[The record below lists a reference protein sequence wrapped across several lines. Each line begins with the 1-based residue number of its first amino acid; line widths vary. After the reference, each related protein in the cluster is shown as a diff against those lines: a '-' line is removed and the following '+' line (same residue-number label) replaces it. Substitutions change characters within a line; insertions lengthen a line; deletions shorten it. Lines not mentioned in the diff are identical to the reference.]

1 MKKVIF
7 AITFIFS
14 FVIHT
19 LAQES
24 KTYYEKITG
33 TGTANGGKYNYEAT
47 LQTKIFNSGFGG
59 VAVKIGIKEYKITS
73 FTYKDEFYHK
83 TNEGFPIQINNI
95 QSDLI
100 DGWLNIKSTTG
111 HYSVA
116 EQKFS
121 LLGVRKGHLD
131 NIDLNTENIKS
142 IKNYNNGGKV
152 SFDDFYVEF
161 YAKLKNTY
169 FEELSKITTIIDAK
183 VSVEKEKSYISQKK
197 AEAQET
203 LKEIEIEQ
211 ERERKA
217 QEREA
222 LKSKNYY
229 KTSPNTIR
237 TGGYP
242 QNGYNQAMQNINRMD
257 ANYDALKQSINK
269 LANTF
274 SSGTKSK
281 SIDLDEIDQYNSNQD
296 RVRDRRKQELQ
307 AIYDAFTI
315 IYTINEGDDYP
326 FLETGIYSDEYKTF
340 IETLQHT
347 TATHLFVKYI
357 GWEKLAGA
365 ENIKAYHS
373 MSKMYMGSKNEF
385 DSNERPVFKILFG
398 NTQSISVT
406 EILKHPYLFSLYME
420 GLPKKVISLSPATF
434 SGKEVTAVADCHFM
448 FLDESVLDQMVG
460 QIKSTYQSANTL
472 QFDSYYKTYQKPFHQ
487 YVSENLEK
495 ETQYYNKIEEFK
507 KKKIIADKKISKKTE
522 NVKSTE
528 IIDNKFFYRTKKHR
542 KLIYYDNKNALIDEN
557 GEFLI
562 NPTFNKIRQIKNTHL
577 YAIIKEEGKDGSDI
591 ILDANIFDPI
601 KKEVYGD
608 NNIYLILWNNSE
620 YIILVN
626 KQTHKKGIFNALT
639 ISSNKQSDK
648 YKVPFLFDRIEAI
661 DRSKLMVSN
670 NGMKGLITNNSEVII
685 PFKYKDI
692 IKEEM
697 YLTTNYYCQTFENE
711 KIWHMYDHRG
721 KFKGTYKK
729 TRSGFKLK

>member
-1 MKKVIF
+1 MKKIFFTITIILSFATHSIAQDSCDEQYGKATVIPDEGWCLY
-7 AITFIFS
+7 AK
-14 FVIHT
+14 
-19 LAQES
+19 AQRDKGKPSASAECRCENS
-24 KTYYEKITG
+24 NEDSATNINADDNFDRYNQLNDKYQSLYAKVRNLGYDDVDEKLEILHSIKSYAAGLDALQNSTSY
-33 TGTANGGKYNYEAT
+33 TANLNSDIQALEQQKKQQTITLSGKSSKA
-47 LQTKIFNSGFGG
+47 
-59 VAVKIGIKEYKITS
+59 
-73 FTYKDEFYHK
+73 
-83 TNEGFPIQINNI
+83 
-95 QSDLI
+95 
-100 DGWLNIKSTTG
+100 
-111 HYSVA
+111 
-116 EQKFS
+116 
-121 LLGVRKGHLD
+121 
-131 NIDLNTENIKS
+131 
-142 IKNYNNGGKV
+142 
-152 SFDDFYVEF
+152 
-161 YAKLKNTY
+161 NTY
-169 FEELSKITTIIDAK
+169 MT
-183 VSVEKEKSYISQKK
+183 QKK
-197 AEAQET
+197 AEAQQR

-242 QNGYNQAMQNINRMD
+242 QNGYNQAMQNINRID
-257 ANYDALKQSINK
+257 ANYDALQQSINK

-281 SIDLDEIDQYNSNQD
+281 SIDFDEIDRYNDNLD
-296 RVRDRRKQELQ
+296 RVAAQREQEVQ
-307 AIYDAFTI
+307 AIYDVDKMI
-315 IYTINEGDDYP
+315 SLIDKGDDYP
-326 FLETGIYSDEYKTF
+326 YYSYESDFHSKNFKAFLESLKAIDENYLYIK
-340 IETLQHT
+340 
-347 TATHLFVKYI
+347 FVGMKKIQGPKHPKDY
-357 GWEKLAGA
+357 
-365 ENIKAYHS
+365 YS
-373 MSKMYMGSKNEF
+373 MSKLYVGTKNEF
-385 DSNERPVFKILFG
+385 DSNVKPIYNVLFG
-398 NTQSISVT
+398 ETQKVLIN
-406 EILKHPYLFSLYME
+406 EILEHPYLFSLY
-420 GLPKKVISLSPATF
+420 ISQLTKDDMHAERNFLFFNEPVLNLMI
-434 SGKEVTAVADCHFM
+434 GK
-448 FLDESVLDQMVG
+448 
-460 QIKSTYQSANTL
+460 IKSTYQSARTL
-472 QFDSYYKTYQKPFHQ
+472 KFDSNYNRNQKTFNHYLK
-487 YVSENLEK
+487 ENLEK